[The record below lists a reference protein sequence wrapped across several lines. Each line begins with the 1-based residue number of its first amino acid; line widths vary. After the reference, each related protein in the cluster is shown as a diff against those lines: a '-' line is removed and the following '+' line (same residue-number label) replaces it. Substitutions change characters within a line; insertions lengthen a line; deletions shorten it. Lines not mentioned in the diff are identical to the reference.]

1 MDFLKKIFGGGSKGS
16 AHMAKNRLQIVLMH
30 DRTDISPELLDNLRD
45 EIVKVLIKY
54 MDIDTGKIGINLE
67 HEEDA
72 VALVASIPVLRIKR
86 GGAIEAAQR

>member
-1 MDFLKKIFGGGSKGS
+1 MDFLKKIFGVGSKGS
-16 AHMAKNRLQIVLMH
+16 AHVAKNRLQIVLMH
-30 DRTDISPELLDNLRD
+30 DRTDISPELLDNLRA

-67 HEEDA
+67 HEEDV

-86 GGAIEAAQR
+86 GGKIEAAQ